1 MQQNKSLDNL
11 FPSMIYHNS
20 KYIHPISV
28 ATIEY
33 TDINSLGQNDAYIVA
48 KLTIIDSDWDYYTIL

>member
-1 MQQNKSLDNL
+1 MQQNKSLGNL
-11 FPSMIYHNS
+11 FPFIIYHNS

-28 ATIEY
+28 ATIAN
-33 TDINSLGQNDAYIVA
+33 TDINSLGQNDIG